1 MSIYENHDINKFIDE
16 DDDQFGEIDAS
27 QQFGQPPPTVHG
39 LLLNYGNAR
48 HTALN
53 YNTADTLPLSVAV
66 LTHYALV
73 HSANSG
79 RVDHCWRARHCGAAP
94 VVGTRGRSGQREGRA
109 SIKYRTVQ
117 S

>member
-1 MSIYENHDINKFIDE
+1 MRHSNSGN
-16 DDDQFGEIDAS
+16 
-27 QQFGQPPPTVHG
+27 PPPTVHG

-79 RVDHCWRARHCGAAP
+79 RVDHCWRARHCGGSPSSRHERAVWP
-94 VVGTRGRSGQREGRA
+94 KRRSSKHKVSHGAELAGQSRVAE
-109 SIKYRTVQ
+109 
-117 S
+117 